1 MSLLSNPRLL
11 LLDEPTA
18 GMDVEARREF
28 WTAIREDAA
37 RGRTVMFATHY
48 LEEADAY
55 ADRIVLV
62 RQGTIVADGTTAAVK
77 SMASGRTVR
86 ATIPNADR
94 HTLAALNGVTSVE
107 LRGDT
112 VLITCTDSDAVARHL
127 LTETAAS
134 DLEITLQL
142 ARSRIHGADG
152 RRRGGGMSTAI
163 PTTTAEPASE
173 ALPLPALGGFN
184 LTALALEIRRMLRNR
199 RTVMFIVVFPS
210 LFFFMF
216 RASGGGANAARI
228 QSYVLIS
235 MAVYGAMVGTTAGG
249 AAVAVERSLGWSR
262 QLRLTP
268 LRPAAYIAMKVLTAM
283 VLGLCAVISA
293 FAVGALSGVHMA
305 PERLD
310 PLRPRRVGLLA
321 RLCRVRPL
329 HGLPAAER
337 ERDAVRGADAGHPG
351 DGRRTVRAAAESS
364 ARDAHDR
371 AVLAGVWRGRDL
383 ARAARWRALD
393 GRRRERRR
401 LDRHL
406 RRRGHAPL
414 PARYRAGVI
423 RDRLVGSDTDQLRP
437 AG

>member
-1 MSLLSNPRLL
+1 
-11 LLDEPTA
+11 
-18 GMDVEARREF
+18 
-28 WTAIREDAA
+28 
-37 RGRTVMFATHY
+37 MFATHY

-62 RQGTIVADGTTAAVK
+62 RQGSIVADGTTAAVK
-77 SMASGRTVR
+77 GMASGRTVR
-86 ATIPNADR
+86 ATVPNADR
-94 HTLAALNGVTSVE
+94 NALAALSGVTAVE

-127 LTETAAS
+127 LTETSAS
-134 DLEITLQL
+134 DLEIHRQF
-142 ARSRIHGADG
+142 ARGGIRGADG
-152 RRRGGGMSTAI
+152 RRGGADVSTSI
-163 PTTTAEPASE
+163 PATAAESAAE
-173 ALPLPALGGFN
+173 DNPLRALGGFN

-216 RASGGGANAARI
+216 RSSGGGANAAVI

-283 VLGLCAVISA
+283 VLGLFAVISA
-293 FAVGALSGVHMA
+293 FSVGALSGIHMA
-305 PERLD
+305 PSVWILS
-310 PLRPRRVGLLA
+310 GLAAWAVLA

-329 HGLPAAER
+329 HGLPPAER

-351 DGRRTVRAAAESS
+351 DGRRAVRAVAESS
-364 ARDAHDR
+364 AAMRRIAQFSP
-371 AVLAGVWRGRDL
+371 AYGVGVISR
-383 ARAARWRALD
+383 
-393 GRRRERRR
+393 
-401 LDRHL
+401 
-406 RRRGHAPL
+406 APL
-414 PARYRAGVI
+414 VGGLSTAAIASVVGWTAIFGVGAMVLFRRDTARV
-423 RDRLVGSDTDQLRP
+423 
-437 AG
+437 